1 MGAEPGRE
9 QSGGLFVPGEG
20 LDRQGQRGL
29 QGRPTHTSVEGLR
42 SPLWP
47 LVLAGAF
54 IAGYAVASH
63 WLMVNAAAEPW
74 AVAALFGPL
83 LAAVAFGAWQ
93 QRQWPVLLFCAAVLV
108 VLVLVVRR
116 GGVDDINRMYVLQ
129 HAAVNAALGW
139 AFATTLR
146 AGATPLITALA
157 TRVHAVVPPAVRQ
170 YTRAL
175 TRAWVVFFAATIAVS
190 LAIYAFAPWPWWSLF
205 CNLLTPLSVAAFFAG
220 EHGWRRWRHPAF
232 ERVSMRGAI
241 AAWRAH
247 DPKAAP

>member
-1 MGAEPGRE
+1 MAQDLAERA
-9 QSGGLFVPGEG
+9 
-20 LDRQGQRGL
+20 
-29 QGRPTHTSVEGLR
+29 
-42 SPLWP
+42 PLWP
-47 LVLAGAF
+47 LAVAGAF
-54 IAGYAVASH
+54 IGAYAVASH

-83 LAAVAFGAWQ
+83 LLAVAIGAWQ

-108 VLVLVVRR
+108 VLVVVVQR

-129 HAAVNAALGW
+129 HAAVNAALAW
-139 AFATTLR
+139 AFASTLR

-157 TRVHAVVPPAVRQ
+157 MRVHAVVPPAVRD

-175 TRAWVVFFAATIAVS
+175 TLAWVWFFGATIAVS
-190 LAIYAFAPWPWWSLF
+190 LALYAVAPWPWWSLY
-205 CNLLTPLSVAAFFAG
+205 CNLLTPLAVALFFVG
-220 EHGWRRWRHPAF
+220 EHLFRRWRHPEF

-247 DPKAAP
+247 DPRATP

>member
-1 MGAEPGRE
+1 MSDSEPGPSAGPLPSR
-9 QSGGLFVPGEG
+9 PGIPLGDRSTYPSAEG
-20 LDRQGQRGL
+20 LGAA
-29 QGRPTHTSVEGLR
+29 
-42 SPLWP
+42 PLWP
-47 LVLAGAF
+47 LLLAGAF
-54 IAGYAVASH
+54 IAAYAVASH

-83 LAAVAFGAWQ
+83 LVAVAFGAWQ
-93 QRQWPVLLFCAAVLV
+93 QKQWPVLLFCAVVLV
-108 VLVLVVRR
+108 VLVVVVRR

-139 AFATTLR
+139 AFASTLR

-157 TRVHAVVPPAVRQ
+157 SRIHVVVPSDVRD

-175 TRAWVVFFAATIAVS
+175 TVAWVWFFAGIIALS

-205 CNLLTPLSVAAFFAG
+205 CNLLTPLAVGVFFVG
-220 EHGWRRWRHPAF
+220 EYGWRRWRHPNF

-247 DPKAAP
+247 DPRATP